1 LSPALV
7 ANDVLE
13 VFSFIAFNVA
23 NTYTQAQ
30 VDGFINT
37 AKVVQVVVGTTTTQ
51 LNTNSTTYQDTS
63 LTATITPTSAS
74 NKILV
79 LVSQNGVSKTSNNSN
94 NGVWLR
100 LLRDGT
106 QISLIGAYLGFNGTA
121 TNMTLSASTGYLDT
135 PATTS
140 AVTYKTQYKNNV
152 AAADVYVQDG
162 NTLSSII
169 LMEVKP

>member
-1 LSPALV
+1 
-7 ANDVLE
+7 VLE
-13 VFSFIAFNVA
+13 VFSFIAFTVA
-23 NTYTQAQ
+23 NTYTQSQ
-30 VDGFINT
+30 VDGFIST

-51 LNTNSTTYQDTS
+51 ANTASTTYQDTN

-79 LVSQNGVSKTSNNSN
+79 LVSQNGVSKTSNNSS

-121 TNMTLSASTGYLDT
+121 TNMTLSASTGYLDN

>member
-1 LSPALV
+1 M
-7 ANDVLE
+7 
-13 VFSFIAFNVA
+13 
-23 NTYTQAQ
+23 
-30 VDGFINT
+30 
-37 AKVVQVVVGTTTTQ
+37 
-51 LNTNSTTYQDTS
+51 
-63 LTATITPTSAS
+63 
-74 NKILV
+74 V

-106 QISLIGAYLGFNGTA
+106 QISLIGVYLGFNGTA